1 MIKRNL
7 LVMGLAVLLSAC
19 GFQLRGTGTNQ
30 LTLTELNVTARNAY
44 GETVRELR
52 QVLENSGVKLT
63 ASAPYKLVLTNEQE
77 SQRAATYSGLGGSV
91 EYELSNVLS
100 YDIKGQN
107 NLQLLDGKIEVH
119 KIYLQDTSNI
129 TGSDQEASMVRRE
142 MRRDLVQQMVLRLE
156 QLTPERLA
164 ELQQVAEQKAQA
176 EAEAIEAA
184 RKAEE
189 ETPQQSP
196 LELNQ

>member
-1 MIKRNL
+1 M
-7 LVMGLAVLLSAC
+7 
-19 GFQLRGTGTNQ
+19 
-30 LTLTELNVTARNAY
+30 
-44 GETVRELR
+44 
-52 QVLENSGVKLT
+52 KLT

-91 EYELSNVLS
+91 EYELTNVLS